1 MSIYFLFSP
10 GETTIKFQI
19 RKHDLISAALWKVS
33 IFKQS
38 VITFIYCLTKLN
50 RVE

>member
-10 GETTIKFQI
+10 GETTIKFQF

-33 IFKQS
+33 IFKQCYDLYLLLDKS
-38 VITFIYCLTKLN
+38 
-50 RVE
+50 E